1 MCHAR
6 GVTEKK
12 RSSEDFAKRL
22 TDEFG
27 NWFDT
32 NVIQN
37 NIKNL
42 EELRSSKSL
51 NINPY
56 LAPYVT
62 FATTGS
68 MTETSLAS
76 SLIVARTF
84 VTSLNTSFGMQLQK
98 ALPKFFSTVF
108 GSPTTGVDVEFDDF
122 VDGKHKFAQIKAGP
136 ATINQPDVEPIHESF
151 QKIKRKARLDGLE
164 LNDSNFVI
172 GVFYGTESDLS
183 ANYRKLRDRYGYS
196 VYAGNELWK
205 RLTGID
211 DLQSRL
217 VEACGQVAQRY
228 DLQAVIADVASDLA
242 DDPLIQDIVSAYR

>member
-1 MCHAR
+1 MEN
-6 GVTEKK
+6 TSEK
-12 RSSEDFAKRL
+12 SEELANRL
-22 TDEFG
+22 TAEFG
-27 NWFDT
+27 NWFDK
-32 NVIQN
+32 NVVQN

-42 EELRSSKSL
+42 EKLRSSRKL

-84 VTSLNTSFGMQLQK
+84 VTSLNTTFGTQLQK
-98 ALPKFFSTVF
+98 SLPVFFSSVF
-108 GSPTTGVDVEFDDF
+108 GSPTAGVDIEFDDF

-136 ATINQPDVEPIHESF
+136 ETINKDDVEPIHEKF
-151 QKIKRKARLDGLE
+151 QTIKRKARFDGLE

-172 GVFYGTESDLS
+172 GVFYGSESDLS
-183 ANYRKLRDRYGYS
+183 ANYKKLRDKYGYS
-196 VYAGNELWK
+196 VYSGNDLWK
-205 RLTGID
+205 RLTGIE

-217 VEACGQVAQRY
+217 VEACGEVAQKY
-228 DLQAVIADVASDLA
+228 DLQSLIADVSSDLA
-242 DDPLIQDIVSAYR
+242 SDPLIQEIVSAYR